1 MKKLNC
7 IIVDDE
13 PLAQEVLERHI
24 ASISELNLV
33 KKCSNALEAFE
44 VLHTEP
50 VDLMFLDITMPVISG
65 IDFLRSIR
73 KSPAVIVTSAYP
85 EYAVQGYEL
94 DVMDYLVKP
103 VSLERF
109 MKAVNKVMERIN
121 TAAATATPPELP
133 TRVDYMFV
141 KSDQKLIKIKFED
154 IEYIEGMKD
163 YVKIYTKEKMIITL
177 HTMKFFEASLSKEFL
192 RIHKS
197 YIINLDGIKSI
208 AGNEVEIR
216 SIKLPIGNS
225 YKDNLMKV
233 VQ

>member
-13 PLAQEVLERHI
+13 PLAQDVLEQHI
-24 ASISELNLV
+24 ASISELILV

-44 VLHTEP
+44 ILHTEP

-65 IDFLRSIR
+65 IDFLKSLR
-73 KSPAVIVTSAYP
+73 KSPAVIITSAYP
-85 EYAVQGYEL
+85 EFAVQGYEL

-109 MKAVNKVMERIN
+109 MKAVNKVMERFN
-121 TAAATATPPELP
+121 TTATPVADLP
-133 TRVDYMFV
+133 ARVDYMFV
-141 KSDQKLIKIKFED
+141 KSDQKLIRIKFAD

-163 YVKIYTKEKMIITL
+163 YVKIFTKEKMIVTL
-177 HTMKFFEASLSKEFL
+177 HTMKFFEASLPNEFL

-208 AGNEVEIR
+208 AGNEVELR
-216 SIKLPIGNS
+216 AIKLPIGNS
-225 YKDNLMKV
+225 YKENLMKV